1 MKIKTSIIERMLAK
15 DNPFK
20 IPVGE
25 IGKFNEVV
33 VRTYTKDG
41 ESVTMSFPREK
52 SKFEKNSPEV
62 VAAIKK
68 CVDTTTDSLVKYL
81 EQRTKPKQ

>member
-1 MKIKTSIIERMLAK
+1 MKIKTSVTERVMAK

-20 IPVGE
+20 IPSDQ
-25 IGKFNEVV
+25 IQNFYEVL
-33 VRTYTKDG
+33 VRAYTRNGD
-41 ESVTMSFPREK
+41 SVTMSFPRER

-68 CVDTTTDSLVKYL
+68 AVDMTTDSLVKYL
-81 EQRTKPKQ
+81 EQRTKTKQ